1 MLSDVIEAI
10 IALAKEIDD
19 NKSKKFIIVVK
30 NEDILKILRGELYH
44 EN

>member
-1 MLSDVIEAI
+1 MLSDVIGAI

-30 NEDILKILRGELYH
+30 NEDILKILRGEL
-44 EN
+44 